1 MWFVLFF
8 CLVLIC
14 VIGATVECPAE
25 CKEDRARLRDDVD
38 VLKVE
43 FLPRWFGI
51 ILASVLITVVGLVAY
66 VYADSENRF
75 VSKDT
80 FAVSE
85 SRTRDDIKEI
95 KQEIRENSQ
104 KVIEAIKE
112 LK

>member
-1 MWFVLFF
+1 M
-8 CLVLIC
+8 
-14 VIGATVECPAE
+14 ECPAE
-25 CKEDRARLRDDVD
+25 CREDRERLREDVD
-38 VLKVE
+38 TLKVE

-51 ILASVLITVVGLVAY
+51 LLVSVLVTVVGLVAY
-66 VYADSENRF
+66 VYADSGDRF

-85 SRTRDDIKEI
+85 SRTRDDIKEL
-95 KQEIRENSQ
+95 KQEIRENSE